1 MTTRAARALGRKMV
15 EYRKANDLTQNE
27 LAELTGLTRNNIQA
41 MEQGQLTY
49 KTKKAR
55 KRLYP
60 IAELFGIA
68 VHELIGEAIDE
79 GDVEKDMD
87 NKLVKELSEEIAKL
101 KEENKHLEER
111 ADMWKSRVDEIKAG
125 KTEVIDGLEIMVAG
139 EERIQKLQDTIDG
152 LKARIKELEE
162 NQMTPETKLLMKLLM
177 EKYA

>member
-15 EYRKANDLTQNE
+15 EYRKENDLTQNE

-60 IAELFGIA
+60 IAELFGVA
-68 VHELIGEAIDE
+68 VHELIGEAIDG
-79 GDVEKDMD
+79 GDLEKDMD
-87 NKLVKELSEEIAKL
+87 NKLVRELSEEIAKL
-101 KEENKHLEER
+101 KEENEYLR
-111 ADMWKSRVDEIKAG
+111 AE
-125 KTEVIDGLEIMVAG
+125 KTEVIDGLEIMFAG

-162 NQMTPETKLLMKLLM
+162 NQMTPETKLLMKMLL
-177 EKYA
+177 EKYL